1 MLSSLT
7 TASARFLSDEDPVA
21 AAEALIAEGR
31 ASEAA
36 ALLGKFLSA
45 NRGGLLMR
53 LTMQKA
59 LAASGDKAG
68 ALAMARETALA
79 NANIALAALAL
90 GDALLAADQ
99 LPTAIGEF
107 QRALRL
113 DPQLERARAQLGAAW
128 LAAGE
133 AQKALEAW
141 DTIENI
147 ASLEALAPAIADAEK
162 SLARPRSDPRYVRH
176 LFDQFSASYDSR
188 MMTELLYSA
197 PSILRQLAE
206 LLGLDRRGP
215 QAILDLGCGTGL
227 MGLAVRDWVD
237 RLDGVDLSPAMI
249 EKARPRAIYDELF
262 VSDVGDWLARQE
274 RHYDLVFAADTLV
287 YLGDLAP
294 LFEVV
299 ARCLA
304 RDGQFLF
311 TVEKSSGPAFE
322 LGPKR
327 RWRHSETYLRELAEG
342 AGLNVAG
349 LIACEPRT
357 EAGSP
362 VEGLAAAFAQ
372 CGDSA

>member
-1 MLSSLT
+1 MLSSSA
-7 TASARFLSDEDPVA
+7 TASARFLPDENPVA
-21 AAEALIAEGR
+21 AAEALIAAGH

-36 ALLGKFLSA
+36 ALLGKYIAA

-133 AQKALEAW
+133 AQKALEGW
-141 DTIENI
+141 SVMENRS
-147 ASLEALAPAIADAEK
+147 SLEALAPAIADAEK
-162 SLARPRSDPRYVRH
+162 SLERPRSDPRYVRH
-176 LFDQFSASYDSR
+176 LFDQFSASYDLR
-188 MMTELLYSA
+188 MTTELRYCA

-227 MGLAVRDWVD
+227 MGVAVRDWAD

-249 EKARPRAIYDELF
+249 EKARSRAIYDEL
-262 VSDVGDWLARQE
+262 SVGDIRNWLAARE
-274 RHYDLVFAADTLV
+274 YRYDLVFAADTLV
-287 YLGDLAP
+287 YLGDLGP

-304 RDGQFLF
+304 HDGQFLF
-311 TVEKSSGPAFE
+311 TFEKSSGPGFE

-327 RWRHSETYLRELAEG
+327 RWRHSETY
-342 AGLNVAG
+342 
-349 LIACEPRT
+349 
-357 EAGSP
+357 
-362 VEGLAAAFAQ
+362 
-372 CGDSA
+372 

>member
-1 MLSSLT
+1 
-7 TASARFLSDEDPVA
+7 
-21 AAEALIAEGR
+21 
-31 ASEAA
+31 
-36 ALLGKFLSA
+36 
-45 NRGGLLMR
+45 MR

-59 LAASGDKAG
+59 LAASGDRAG
-68 ALAMARETALA
+68 ALAMARETALINLNVA
-79 NANIALAALAL
+79 PAALAL
-90 GDALLAADQ
+90 GDALLAAEQ

-113 DPQLERARAQLGAAW
+113 DPHLEGARAQLGCAW

-141 DTIENI
+141 RAMEDH
-147 ASLEALAPAIADAEK
+147 ASFAVLAPRIADAER
-162 SLARPRSDPRYVRH
+162 SLSQPCSDPRYVRH
-176 LFDQFSASYDSR
+176 LFDQFSANYDSR
-188 MMTELLYSA
+188 MTTELQYCA

-227 MGLAVRDWVD
+227 MGDAVRDWAG

-249 EKARPRAIYDELF
+249 EKARVREIYDELF
-262 VSDVGDWLARQE
+262 VGDVCDWLARHE

-299 ARCLA
+299 GRCLA
-304 RDGQFLF
+304 HDGQFLF
-311 TVEKSSGPAFE
+311 TVEKSFGPGFE

-327 RWRHSETYLRELAEG
+327 RWRHSEPYLRALAES
-342 AGLNVAG
+342 ACLNVAG

-357 EAGSP
+357 EAGLP
-362 VEGLAAAFAQ
+362 VEGLAAAFMQ
-372 CGDSA
+372 RGGFT

>member
-1 MLSSLT
+1 
-7 TASARFLSDEDPVA
+7 
-21 AAEALIAEGR
+21 
-31 ASEAA
+31 
-36 ALLGKFLSA
+36 
-45 NRGGLLMR
+45 MR

-59 LAASGDKAG
+59 LAASGNKSG

-113 DPQLERARAQLGAAW
+113 DPHLECARAQLGAAW

-141 DTIENI
+141 SAIENRS
-147 ASLEALAPAIADAEK
+147 SLEALAPAIADAEK
-162 SLARPRSDPRYVRH
+162 SLARARSDPRYVRH
-176 LFDQFSASYDSR
+176 LFDQFSANYDSR
-188 MMTELLYSA
+188 MTAELRYCA

-206 LLGLDRRGP
+206 LLGFDRRGP

-227 MGLAVRDWVD
+227 MGVAVRDWAD

-249 EKARPRAIYDELF
+249 EKARSRAIYDELF
-262 VSDVGDWLARQE
+262 VGDIRNWLAVCECR
-274 RHYDLVFAADTLV
+274 YDLVLAADTLV

-299 ARCLA
+299 GRCLA
-304 RDGQFLF
+304 RDGHFLF
-311 TVEKSSGPAFE
+311 TVEKSSGSGFE

-327 RWRHSETYLRELAEG
+327 RWRHSETYLRELAQG
-342 AGLNVAG
+342 ASFNVAG

-357 EAGSP
+357 EAGFA
-362 VEGLAAAFAQ
+362 VEGLAAALTRR
-372 CGDSA
+372 GEST

>member
-1 MLSSLT
+1 
-7 TASARFLSDEDPVA
+7 
-21 AAEALIAEGR
+21 LIAEGR

-36 ALLGKFLSA
+36 ALLGKFIGA

-79 NANIALAALAL
+79 NANIALVALAL
-90 GDALLAADQ
+90 GDALLATDQ

-141 DTIENI
+141 NAIENRS
-147 ASLEALAPAIADAEK
+147 SLEALAPAIADAEK
-162 SLARPRSDPRYVRH
+162 SLAGSRSDPRYVRH

-188 MMTELLYSA
+188 MTSELQYCA

-206 LLGLDRRGP
+206 HLGLDRRGP

-227 MGLAVRDWVD
+227 MGIAVRDWAN

-249 EKARPRAIYDELF
+249 EKARSRAIYDELF
-262 VSDVGDWLARQE
+262 VGDIRNWLATRE
-274 RHYDLVFAADTLV
+274 YRYDLVFAADTLV

-294 LFEVV
+294 LLEVV

-304 RDGQFLF
+304 HDGQFLF
-311 TVEKSSGPAFE
+311 TVEKSSGPGFE

-327 RWRHSETYLRELAEG
+327 RWRHSETYLHELAEC

-362 VEGLAAAFAQ
+362 VEGLAAAFARR
-372 CGDSA
+372 GEFT